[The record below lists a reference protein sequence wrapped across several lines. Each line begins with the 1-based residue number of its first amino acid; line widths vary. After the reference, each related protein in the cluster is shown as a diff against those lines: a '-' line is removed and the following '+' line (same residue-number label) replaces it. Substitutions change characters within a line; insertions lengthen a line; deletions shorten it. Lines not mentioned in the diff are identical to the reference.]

1 MFAQFGRA
9 VRNVAVFLGV
19 VLGLSVFV
27 EIVRAYQVFYGVHP
41 VCGHVFGLAV
51 AGLAIWFLIWFV
63 GAILRHPIVLSLHE
77 RPRILTGTA
86 HEVRGY
92 AAYLERLMRRLA
104 QNPLLPISVRERLR
118 DGELMLEEAAGG
130 WINRV
135 QLESTLVRCEVD
147 IVQPAVDL
155 LDKEATEAVR
165 DSVRDVM
172 LGVTLSPWRSAD
184 LLVVAYRNVLMVRRI
199 AGIYGGRPSLRE
211 QAVILRDVLGV
222 VATVNILN
230 YGGRLLQNLTAG
242 VPFLG
247 RFADDIAQ
255 GVGAGLMTSIA
266 GHTAMDRC
274 SSFRAWSPA
283 RSRRTLPARIG
294 EFLAD
299 VKGVVVSDL
308 LAALRRPV
316 EAQVP
321 VMERRP
327 DLIERVRDGVTRA
340 MDETAEA
347 MAYVGAPGA
356 ISGLEPLAGS
366 ESVTEAA
373 GYLWRRFGDGIAS
386 VAEEVVGGITGACRW
401 LRRGAGAGPKG

>member
-1 MFAQFGRA
+1 MFTQLGRT
-9 VRNVAVFLGV
+9 VRNVAIFLGV

-41 VCGHVFGLAV
+41 VCGHVFGLTV
-51 AGLAIWFLIWFV
+51 FGLSIWFLVWFI
-63 GAILRHPIVLSLHE
+63 GAILRHPIVLSPHE
-77 RPRILTGTA
+77 RPQILSGTA

-104 QNPLLPISVRERLR
+104 QNPLLPVSVRERLR

-135 QLESTLVRCEVD
+135 HLETTLVRCEVD
-147 IVQPAVDL
+147 IIQPAVAL
-155 LDKEATEAVR
+155 LDKEAREAVR

-184 LLVVAYRNVLMVRRI
+184 LLVVLYRNVLMVRRI
-199 AGIYGGRPSLRE
+199 AGVYGGRPSLRE
-211 QAVILRDVLGV
+211 QGVILRDVLGV

-266 GHTAMDRC
+266 GHTAMERC
-274 SSFRAWSPA
+274 SSFRGWSPA
-283 RSRRTLPARIG
+283 RTRRSLPVRIG
-294 EFLAD
+294 EFLTD
-299 VKGVVVSDL
+299 VKGVVVGDL

-327 DLIERVRDGVTRA
+327 DLIERVRDGVSRA

-347 MAYVGAPGA
+347 MAFVGAPGSLGA
-356 ISGLEPLAGS
+356 YGATGAG
-366 ESVTEAA
+366 ESVTDAA
-373 GYLWRRFGDGIAS
+373 GYLWRRFGDGVAS
-386 VAEEVVGGITGACRW
+386 MAEEVAGAVTGAWRW
-401 LRRGAGAGPKG
+401 VRRAGGAKP